1 MMTLTE
7 LHGFLLQRLLDDVM
21 PFWMRHSIDWQNGGM
36 WTCLADDGT
45 ILSRDKY
52 IWSNARALWTFSAL
66 VNRIAS
72 KYSVSPDVQETWR
85 QAAANQYRFLKQ
97 YGRDAN
103 GYWVFVVDETG
114 HVQVGENSIY
124 TDTFAIYGLVEYF
137 RMTGD
142 EEALSLA
149 RETATSCRER
159 LARPGAYKT
168 APYPTPPGMKP
179 HGEAMQFSL
188 VFSELGHELR
198 DESILAQGSRY
209 GREVLDHFYRAD
221 RGVLLEYLGLDN
233 SVWDTPEGRTM
244 VPGHGIESLW
254 FQIHNFMRIGDAARA
269 RQAAAAMRP
278 CLERGWDTEYGGLFL
293 GIDVEGKQPPYWKHA
308 EKKIWWPFTEALCG
322 TLLAYEQLHQ
332 DWCLEWYWQ
341 IHGWAFAHFPDK
353 EHGEWTQRL
362 DRRGNRIDEVIVL
375 PVKDPFHLP
384 RALIVAIQTLERLTH
399 SVSERGFQTLQTIE
413 RRTI

>member
-1 MMTLTE
+1 MGLSPCNLMMTLTE
-7 LHGFLLQRLLDDVM
+7 LHRFLLQHLLDDVM

-36 WTCLADDGT
+36 WTCLADDGS

-72 KYSVSPDVQETWR
+72 TYGVSADTREAWR

-97 YGRDAN
+97 HGRDAN

-114 HVQVGENSIY
+114 HVLVGENSIY

-142 EEALSLA
+142 KEALTIA
-149 RETATSCRER
+149 RETAASCRER
-159 LARPGAYKT
+159 LARPGTYKT
-168 APYPTPPGMKP
+168 APYPTPAGMKP

-198 DESILAQGSRY
+198 DESILAEGLRY

-254 FQIHNFMRIGDAARA
+254 FQIHNFTRVGDAARA
-269 RQAAAAMRP
+269 RQAATAMRA

-293 GIDVEGKQPPYWKHA
+293 GIDVDGKRPPYWKHA
-308 EKKIWWPFTEALCG
+308 EKKIWWVFTEAMCG
-322 TLLAYEQLHQ
+322 TLLAYEQLQ
-332 DWCLEWYWQ
+332 EDWCLEWYWKA
-341 IHGWAFAHFPDK
+341 HDWAQAHFPDK

-362 DRRGNRIDEVIVL
+362 DRRGNKIDEVIVL

-384 RALIVAIQTLERLTH
+384 RALITAIQTLDRLTQNAGNPKPG
-399 SVSERGFQTLQTIE
+399 S
-413 RRTI
+413 